1 MNPNAESGEV
11 VCIET
16 VSWESDFR
24 KQGGIQTNK
33 MRKGMKLIREC
44 DNGRNGLLRL
54 IHPEAPA
61 ELGRISS

>member
-1 MNPNAESGEV
+1 M
-11 VCIET
+11 
-16 VSWESDFR
+16 
-24 KQGGIQTNK
+24 NK